1 MKHYLG
7 YVLSAVLLIAATAVP
22 AFAGDEG
29 MQVYGW
35 QLMSEQERAEHRAK
49 MQGFKTEEERER
61 YRMEHHN
68 MMQERAKER
77 GVTLPDEPQP
87 RGKGMG
93 PGGGMGMGSGGGRG
107 GGGY

>member
-1 MKHYLG
+1 MKHYFG
-7 YVLSAVLLIAATAVP
+7 YLLAAALLIAVTAAP
-22 AFAGDEG
+22 ALADDQE

-49 MQGFKTEEERER
+49 MQSFKTEEERER
-61 YRMEHHN
+61 YRMEHHS
-68 MMQERAKER
+68 MMQERAKTR

-93 PGGGMGMGSGGGRG
+93 HGPGGGMGMGSGSGRG
-107 GGGY
+107 GY

>member
-1 MKHYLG
+1 MRHYLG
-7 YVLSAVLLIAATAVP
+7 YLLSAALLIAATAAP
-22 AFAGDEG
+22 ALGADEE

-35 QLMSEQERAEHRAK
+35 QLMSEPERAEHRAK
-49 MQGFKTEEERER
+49 MQSFKTEEERER

-77 GVTLPDEPQP
+77 GATLPDEPRP
-87 RGKGMG
+87 RGKGMGRG

-107 GGGY
+107 GY